1 MGKCIIKLDG
11 KFVHWSSV
19 TDGPES
25 PLLPEEL
32 FKKYWQDEYG
42 RSGVIDYEDLMELAR
57 EKGCSARGY
66 TVAEILSNNRAGKD
80 DKKLTKEQIIE
91 AYTCTDPKE
100 FEEWSRGRD
109 KAFAKMAIEFGPEGR
124 KQKAAKK

>member
-32 FKKYWQDEYG
+32 FKKYWQ
-42 RSGVIDYEDLMELAR
+42 EDLMELAR

-66 TVAEILSNNRAGKD
+66 TVAEILSNNRAGKN
-80 DKKLTKEQIIE
+80 DKKLTEEQIIE

-100 FEEWSRGRD
+100 FEEWSKRRD
-109 KAFAKMAIEFGPEGR
+109 AAFAKMAIEFGPEGR
-124 KQKAAKK
+124 KIKKAVDNLWECGILLP